1 MEPINDCSICLE
13 KLNKDKKICETPCC
27 LQSFHVVCILRWI
40 TEHKTCP
47 YCRADICK
55 TLLFTVKFR
64 TEKQF
69 AEDRVIRTKRSNML
83 KQIKNRN
90 RVNMHRLMPEMRTL
104 IPADMPRLMSTSRF
118 YIRNNIENFEG
129 VRYVDGAL
137 PLLLYN
143 SIQPAI
149 NPFESMI
156 HMPENI
162 GMMVNP
168 LYDVVPDVD
177 NNIDDYNYVDNYVN
191 NYDDADDI
199 DYSDMP
205 ELV

>member
-1 MEPINDCSICLE
+1 MEPMESMEATKPMEPINDCSICLE

-27 LQSFHVVCILRWI
+27 LQSFHVVCILIWI

-69 AEDRVIRTKRSNML
+69 AEDIAIRQHRFEML
-83 KQIKNRN
+83 KQIKKINRF
-90 RVNMHRLMPEMRTL
+90 NMYGL
-104 IPADMPRLMSTSRF
+104 
-118 YIRNNIENFEG
+118 
-129 VRYVDGAL
+129 
-137 PLLLYN
+137 
-143 SIQPAI
+143 
-149 NPFESMI
+149 
-156 HMPENI
+156 MPENI

-177 NNIDDYNYVDNYVN
+177 NGIDNYNYVN
-191 NYDDADDI
+191 NYDDAYDI

>member
-1 MEPINDCSICLE
+1 MS
-13 KLNKDKKICETPCC
+13 
-27 LQSFHVVCILRWI
+27 
-40 TEHKTCP
+40 
-47 YCRADICK
+47 
-55 TLLFTVKFR
+55 
-64 TEKQF
+64 
-69 AEDRVIRTKRSNML
+69 
-83 KQIKNRN
+83 
-90 RVNMHRLMPEMRTL
+90 EMTTL
-104 IPADMPRLMSTSRF
+104 IPAMPRLMPTGRF
-118 YIRNNIENFEG
+118 NYIRNNIENFEG
-129 VRYVDGAL
+129 VRYEDGAL

-143 SIQPAI
+143 SIPSIPSISSI

-156 HMPENI
+156 NMPENI

-177 NNIDDYNYVDNYVN
+177 NNIDDYNYVNNYVN